1 MKGKVKILKLTT
13 YNTKEKSYLIFNFY
27 YVYLLQFPIREFV

>member
-27 YVYLLQFPIREFV
+27 HVYLLQFPIREFV

>member
-27 YVYLLQFPIREFV
+27 YVYLLQFSIREFV